1 MRIPVITGWI
11 DRRILVNYRV
21 DPEVMAKYLPE
32 PFEPQLVDGYGV
44 AGGSIELDHALLMKD
59 IEHEWHDAGSM
70 N

>member
-1 MRIPVITGWI
+1 
-11 DRRILVNYRV
+11 
-21 DPEVMAKYLPE
+21 MAKYLPE